1 MPSVSAY
8 KAILLLLQKPFALPI
23 VFITLAFAKRC
34 HPLRAL
40 VTCAT
45 IDMAPARGKRSS
57 SQASMD
63 SFIVH
68 KRAKVKT
75 NDGVPIDTAD
85 DAGAAENDSSPCKS
99 ASCSVQ
105 PAPHESA
112 EEAPAQDLNG
122 GDKIGSADGD
132 EGDDNDP
139 ESEAKNITI
148 QGPDLTLKPLS
159 NLRDIIQDLLDSA
172 KEGGLH
178 HFVDSNDQFYIRVG
192 TLCSGTDAPLH
203 VLNLFG
209 MLKNADGEQ
218 VFTTINKFACEIE
231 PFKQGFLLRN
241 SKPELLFRD
250 ATDFA
255 KPGAKQ
261 A

>member
-1 MPSVSAY
+1 MA
-8 KAILLLLQKPFALPI
+8 LQ
-23 VFITLAFAKRC
+23 
-34 HPLRAL
+34 RA
-40 VTCAT
+40 
-45 IDMAPARGKRSS
+45 KRSS
-57 SQASMD
+57 SQPLLLD
-63 SFIVH
+63 SKGQ
-68 KRAKVKT
+68 KRARVDET
-75 NDGVPIDTAD
+75 GEESSETANDTGTAEKGGPFRNQ
-85 DAGAAENDSSPCKS
+85 ASSKAAD
-99 ASCSVQ
+99 
-105 PAPHESA
+105 
-112 EEAPAQDLNG
+112 EAPVQESTG
-122 GDKIGSADGD
+122 GDESD
-132 EGDDNDP
+132 EDDP
-139 ESEAKNITI
+139 ETVAKTMTI

-159 NLRDIIQDLLDSA
+159 NLRDIIQDLLESA
-172 KEGGLH
+172 KKGGLH
-178 HFVDSNDQFYIRVG
+178 HFVDSNKKYYIRVG

-209 MLKNADGEQ
+209 MLKNVDGDH